1 MMNKLFTLLLFA
13 ASCLTAT
20 GQVPDYVPTEGLV
33 GWFDFL
39 TDGCDA
45 VGQSGCFDLLNGSI
59 VESVDG
65 AHGGAL
71 RLTGNYA
78 ELPPSSVLNLSEFTI
93 AFRYYFESGSRMRL
107 WKGDPEY
114 PADLN
119 FLIKGSNESVTT
131 GFNYS
136 PDCSTIAENTSNA
149 VVVAPMN
156 VANSWIDLV
165 LSRTEGGEVV
175 ISTSSESVVVQLS
188 ETICTESNPIR
199 LGHWW
204 DSDPNPSNG
213 WVDHVGFWNRVLTV
227 AERDML
233 LSFGVGCTQSEAC
246 NYNPN
251 AVIDDGS
258 CLDCEVF
265 AERCGSGTMWDPISQ
280 TCTIDET
287 YCSWQPDSDGDQL
300 IGVSDLLMFLS
311 VFGDTDLDQ
320 DGIFDSNDDCVGEY
334 DECGVCNGSGPSIPI
349 IESVE
354 ILYDSLYAEQI
365 DEWWVFEVG
374 ADTLFTYVCELIEGC
389 TDLEADN
396 FYEEANYNDGS
407 CVYWNGCGD
416 HINYEGY
423 SYETVQ
429 IGSQCWFAENCRYM
443 PFILEGV
450 VHPTV
455 AAVMVQG
462 YQGNSLEEAA
472 QLENYVHFG
481 ALYNYQA
488 TEEIQLC
495 PSGWHV
501 PTDAEY
507 QTLEISMG
515 MSPSVASETFWRGN
529 NEGTKMK
536 SSDDWNGTDAFG
548 FNALPAGTIGSV
560 VDDQA
565 YFWTSSSGDET
576 AWHRVLATNRAD
588 INRNM
593 GNKQLGYSVRCI
605 KDSE

>member
-1 MMNKLFTLLLFA
+1 M
-13 ASCLTAT
+13 
-20 GQVPDYVPTEGLV
+20 
-33 GWFDFL
+33 
-39 TDGCDA
+39 
-45 VGQSGCFDLLNGSI
+45 
-59 VESVDG
+59 
-65 AHGGAL
+65 
-71 RLTGNYA
+71 
-78 ELPPSSVLNLSEFTI
+78 
-93 AFRYYFESGSRMRL
+93 
-107 WKGDPEY
+107 
-114 PADLN
+114 
-119 FLIKGSNESVTT
+119 
-131 GFNYS
+131 
-136 PDCSTIAENTSNA
+136 
-149 VVVAPMN
+149 
-156 VANSWIDLV
+156 
-165 LSRTEGGEVV
+165 
-175 ISTSSESVVVQLS
+175 
-188 ETICTESNPIR
+188 
-199 LGHWW
+199 
-204 DSDPNPSNG
+204 
-213 WVDHVGFWNRVLTV
+213 
-227 AERDML
+227 
-233 LSFGVGCTQSEAC
+233 
-246 NYNPN
+246 
-251 AVIDDGS
+251 
-258 CLDCEVF
+258 
-265 AERCGSGTMWDPISQ
+265 
-280 TCTIDET
+280 
-287 YCSWQPDSDGDQL
+287 
-300 IGVSDLLMFLS
+300 
-311 VFGDTDLDQ
+311 
-320 DGIFDSNDDCVGEY
+320 
-334 DECGVCNGSGPSIPI
+334 
-349 IESVE
+349 
-354 ILYDSLYAEQI
+354 
-365 DEWWVFEVG
+365 G

-416 HINYEGY
+416 HKNYEGY

-605 KDSE
+605 KD